1 MKVSKRSKIDLLF
14 FVVVAAIFFC
24 IIFNYPAASTVS
36 VKQNYLYVIS
46 SGGNTL
52 SVINPGNG
60 SLLSTLDGVMGLRY
74 LAASPD
80 GKKLYATGLNGFYVI
95 NTSTNTASKIMNN
108 YGEYGGIVVNPR
120 GNEYYVGARDADHI
134 PYVLVLNAQSDA
146 VIMRFG
152 LGMDGVATSLAV
164 SPDGNLLY
172 VATQKSNWANLSVYN
187 LTTRAKITTKSISLN
202 NDIAV
207 KPDGSEV
214 YVACADTE
222 NFVNTVYA
230 FDSSGNTLKYRI
242 NDTNGPTGIALS
254 PDGSLI
260 YITNYYGA
268 AVTVFDTNARTVK
281 KVIELSKSHPN
292 KIAVTPDG
300 DKIYVSHG
308 GNVDGVSVIN
318 ASDYSVSYIDDIDGS
333 TYEMAI
339 CAVSGS
345 FTFKPLP
352 VTVNPNI
359 MISST
364 PTPSPASTPAPTV
377 SPPSPDPT
385 SGTESS
391 PAPSPIFTATPVTT
405 PLISIEPLQNTPT
418 ANPIRPSPGFETLMA
433 ALCLLGTAFIGR
445 KIWEK

>member
-14 FVVVAAIFFC
+14 FVIVAAIFFC
-24 IIFNYPAASTVS
+24 MIFNYPAASAVT

-46 SGGNTL
+46 SGGNSL

-60 SLLSTLDGVMGLRY
+60 SLINTVDDVMGLRY

-308 GNVDGVSVIN
+308 GNVDGVSVID

-359 MISST
+359 MLSPT
-364 PTPSPASTPAPTV
+364 PTPSPASTPSPTA
-377 SPPSPDPT
+377 SPTSPGPTSNISPSPTLNATPGAT
-385 SGTESS
+385 SSIYPDTSLNIPAAS
-391 PAPSPIFTATPVTT
+391 PAGKPTPGLDILVAIIGMAGATF
-405 PLISIEPLQNTPT
+405 IS
-418 ANPIRPSPGFETLMA
+418 
-433 ALCLLGTAFIGR
+433 R
-445 KIWEK
+445 KKWRN